1 MSSQASEIPMTA
13 MSPYYTQEH
22 EAFRDQLRRFVD
34 NEVEPY
40 VEAWEAAGEMPRDFF
55 VKTGEMGIRGMG
67 YPEEYGG
74 VDTDLFHLIVLH
86 EEFGR
91 TGSGGVSAAMMAH
104 NIAIP
109 PIVALADEGI
119 KNRVLADV
127 ISGHKL
133 AALCITEPGGG
144 SDVAQLST
152 KALRQGDHYL
162 VNGSKTFITGGV
174 NADFYTVA
182 VRTGGEGMGGVSLL
196 LIERETPGFSRTKL
210 DKMGWHA
217 SDTAT
222 LYFDDCRVP
231 VENLIGE
238 ENQGFRGIMMSFN
251 AERFGIAAMAYGFAK
266 CAYDEAVEYAKQR
279 QTFGRPIIKHQV
291 IAHKL
296 IDMATRINAL
306 KANLDALAW
315 QINQGGYPVA
325 ETCMLK
331 NLATE
336 TMTYC
341 AAEAVQIFG
350 GSGYMRGTKV
360 ERIYRETK
368 VLAIGGGTEEIMKD
382 LAARQLGW

>member
-1 MSSQASEIPMTA
+1 MPLEATPLN
-13 MSPYYTQEH
+13 PWYTQDH
-22 EAFRDQLRRFVD
+22 EAFRDQLRRFVAA
-34 NEVEPY
+34 EVEPN
-40 VEAWEAAGEMPRDFF
+40 VEAWEAAGEIPRDFF
-55 VKTGEMGIRGMG
+55 IKSQELGIRGMG
-67 YPEEYGG
+67 YPEEFGG

-91 TGSGGVSAAMMAH
+91 AGSGGVSAAMMAH
-104 NIAIP
+104 NIALP
-109 PIVALADEGI
+109 PIIALADESI
-119 KNRVLADV
+119 KNRVAAEV
-127 ISGHKL
+127 IAGTKL
-133 AALCITEPGGG
+133 AALCITEPGAG

-152 KALRQGDHYL
+152 RAVRDGDHYV
-162 VNGSKTFITGGV
+162 VNGVKTFITGGF
-174 NADFYTVA
+174 NADYYTVA
-182 VRTGGEGMGGVSLL
+182 VRTGGGGMGGISLL
-196 LIERETPGFSRTKL
+196 LIERDTPGFSRTKL

-231 VENLIGE
+231 VTNLIGA
-238 ENQGFRGIMMSFN
+238 ENAGFRGIMMNFN

-266 CAYDEAVEYAKQR
+266 CAYDEALEYAKQR
-279 QTFGRPIIKHQV
+279 ETFGEAIIKHQV
-291 IAHKL
+291 IRHKL

-336 TMTYC
+336 TMTFC
-341 AAEAVQIFG
+341 ASEAVQIFG
-350 GSGYMRGTKV
+350 GAGYMRGAKV